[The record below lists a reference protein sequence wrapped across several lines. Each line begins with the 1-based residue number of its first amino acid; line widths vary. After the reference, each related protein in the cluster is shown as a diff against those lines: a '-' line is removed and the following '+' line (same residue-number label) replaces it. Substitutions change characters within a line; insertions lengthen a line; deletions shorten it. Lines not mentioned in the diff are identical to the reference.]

1 MRIRKTIAF
10 FQIVSIAF
18 CNFWNLRFAIA
29 DDSDIFGY
37 NVKPNVMLA
46 LTSSTNMG
54 SLIRSEPYVPGTTY
68 NTPLTY
74 ITTTVYKYLN
84 STPGCKPQ
92 PKPCYVVYAA
102 SIDAVADSAARTA
115 LSTVGYWSGSIAGSS
130 VTLYYGNYL
139 NYSVCTTCGTDQS
152 KISIA
157 KTVLTNLVNN
167 TAGVRF
173 GAEKYAAG
181 GGLVMEEIKYD
192 FHEQTNPGQLH

>member
-1 MRIRKTIAF
+1 MKIRKTIAF
-10 FQIVSIAF
+10 FQVVSIAF

-115 LSTVGYWSGSIAGSS
+115 LSTSQDIGPVALADHPSRSITEIILITAFARP
-130 VTLYYGNYL
+130 VER
-139 NYSVCTTCGTDQS
+139 
-152 KISIA
+152 
-157 KTVLTNLVNN
+157 TNQRS
-167 TAGVRF
+167 ASRRQF
-173 GAEKYAAG
+173 
-181 GGLVMEEIKYD
+181 
-192 FHEQTNPGQLH
+192 